1 MRYIGVPDSFST
13 VNEYF
18 SVLSSKSQSL
28 KDIFSYFLI
37 AEVFVSSLRLD
48 KGGANN
54 ATRPG
59 LQIPQGARIYTF
71 IKFICSL

>member
-13 VNEYF
+13 VTEKF
-18 SVLSSKSQSL
+18 SVLSQFKSQSL

-48 KGGANN
+48 KGGAN
-54 ATRPG
+54 PG
-59 LQIPQGARIYTF
+59 LQIPHGGGKNIYVHY
-71 IKFICSL
+71 IHL